1 MNCYNKNRFIENIMT
16 DSIKNIP
23 DMKEREEALD
33 PSRSFIVQ
41 APAGSGKTELLI
53 QRFLRLLAIVKRP
66 EEILAITFTRKAAGE
81 MQSRIVQALL
91 KAKSGPLESAKPH
104 EKKNFE
110 LAKMAMKRD
119 SEMGWNLLENPGRLR
134 VQTIDSLCSSITRQ
148 LPILSRLGRQPS
160 ITETPDELYRDAARR
175 TILMVE
181 EEGKTGDAVRKALR
195 HLDNSVQGL
204 EDRLVIMLQ
213 KRDQW
218 LRHIHRDSGDDDF
231 RRMLEGSVKN
241 LIEDS
246 LKRVRERFPEHLV
259 DDLTASA
266 RYAASNLINEAK
278 GSPVRG
284 LASLYKLPDAVA
296 DYLPIWQG
304 IAELFLTKEGEW
316 RKPGG
321 INKKSGFPAD
331 KTEEAIKNKERFQA
345 LLTTL
350 ADNEQLRAALSVMV
364 TLPDSGYEEEEW
376 EILDALI
383 HLLPVAERQLIK
395 VFGEVGAVDFQA
407 VSMAAL
413 NALGTDDNPTDLML
427 SMDYRIQ
434 HILVDEYQDT
444 SRTQLELMK
453 ALTRGWEVGDG
464 RTLFIVGDPMQS
476 IYLFREAVVGLFID
490 ARNEGIN
497 NIRLHPLTLT
507 SNFRSQQRIIEWVN
521 EAFQDAFPETEE
533 SLTGAISYAS
543 FEPVH
548 PPLAGTA
555 VDIRL
560 FRERDDA
567 AEAAGIAE
575 IIKGIN
581 RENESVAILVRSRPH
596 LGEIIKGLKREGIG
610 FRSEEID
617 PLIDRPVIHDLFSLL
632 KAMLHPCDRVAWLA
646 ILRAPWCG
654 LILSDI
660 HNLCIGDSDTPVWT
674 LMNDMSRLKSLSE
687 DGQIRLSRV
696 TEKLSKALESNGRVS
711 PRILLEGLWIKLGGP
726 ACVDDS
732 AMKDA
737 DAFFD
742 MLDSVSRGGE
752 VGSLSSLEAR
762 IESLYASPSGRD
774 GKEVE
779 IMTVHKAK
787 GLEFD
792 HVILPGLGR
801 TTRGRDRKLLL
812 WMERGEDLFLA
823 PMGSRGGDTESSIYK
838 YMDGVDGLKEGLE
851 RTRLLYVAVTRA
863 RKRLYL
869 FGEVKETEEGE
880 ITAPSRSLL
889 SSIQQIITK
898 IPSPLTG
905 FMPGGVEGQ
914 GGGESPISLTL
925 ESSPSP
931 SPPPVKGGGNTYLRL
946 RRLPFSMSFPEPAK
960 AVQVEATGADTPS
973 ISVEPEFNWAGEEIK
988 HLGTVVHRY
997 LCRIGREGL
1006 TEWNAEKI
1014 KRERG
1019 RMTAMLRQLGLNKV
1033 EALRISDKGVEI
1045 ICRMLKD
1052 ERGGWIL
1059 GNHSDASSEMAITGV
1074 VNGKVIHAVIDRAFV
1089 DNNIRWI
1096 IDYKTSTHEGGN
1108 LEAFLEEEG
1117 VRYRKQLATYAELL
1131 KAGGEKREIR
1141 KGLYY
1146 PALSAWVE
1154 VAD

>member
-1 MNCYNKNRFIENIMT
+1 MGKRMNEM
-16 DSIKNIP
+16 IP
-23 DMKEREEALD
+23 DLKEREEALD

-41 APAGSGKTELLI
+41 APAGSGKTELLM
-53 QRFLRLLAIVKRP
+53 QRFLGLLSTVERP
-66 EEILAITFTRKAAGE
+66 EQILAITFTRKAAGE
-81 MQSRIVQALL
+81 MQSRIMQALL
-91 KAKSGPLESAKPH
+91 KAKNEPPDQAKPH
-104 EKKNFE
+104 EKKGYE
-110 LAKMAMKRD
+110 LAKMALKRD

-160 ITETPDELYRDAARR
+160 ITEAPDELYMEASRR
-175 TILMVE
+175 TILKVE

-204 EDRLVIMLQ
+204 EDRLVIMLK
-213 KRDQW
+213 KREQW
-218 LRHIHRDSGDDDF
+218 LRHVQRDSGGDDF
-231 RRMLEGSVKN
+231 RGMLEGSVKN

-246 LKRVRERFPEHLV
+246 LKRAKEKFPEHLA
-259 DDLTASA
+259 DDLAASA
-266 RYAASNLINEAK
+266 RYAASNLLNEAK
-278 GSPVRG
+278 GSPVTG
-284 LASLYKLPDAVA
+284 LAGLYNLPDAVA
-296 DYLPIWQG
+296 DNLPIWQG
-304 IAELFLTKEGEW
+304 IAELLLTKEGEW

-321 INKKSGFPAD
+321 INKKSGFPPD
-331 KTEEAIKNKERFQA
+331 KTDEAKTSKERFQA

-350 ADNEQLRAALSVMV
+350 ADYEQLRAALSVIP
-364 TLPDSGYEEEEW
+364 TLPASGYEDEEW
-376 EILDALI
+376 EILDALL
-383 HLLPVAERQLIK
+383 HLLPVAERELIK
-395 VFGEVGAVDFQA
+395 VFGEEGVVDFQA

-413 NALGTDDNPTDLML
+413 TALGSDDNPTDLML
-427 SMDYRIQ
+427 SLDYRIQ

-444 SRTQLELMK
+444 SRTQLELMR

-507 SNFRSQQRIIEWVN
+507 SNFRSQQRVIEWVN

-533 SLTGAISYAS
+533 SLTGAISYVP

-560 FRERDDA
+560 FMERDDA
-567 AEAAGIAE
+567 GEAKGIAE

-581 RENESVAILVRSRPH
+581 RDDESVAILVRSRPH
-596 LGEIIKGLKREGIG
+596 LGEIIKGLKREGIE

-632 KAMLHPCDRVAWLA
+632 KSMIQPCDRVAWLS

-660 HNLCIGDSDTPVWT
+660 HKLCIGDRDTPVWT
-674 LMNDMSRLKSLSE
+674 LMNDAGRLKTLSE
-687 DGQIRLSRV
+687 DGQIRLSAI
-696 TEKLSKALESNGRVS
+696 TEKLRKALESNGRVS
-711 PRILLEGLWIKLGGP
+711 PRRLLEGLWIELGGP

-732 AMKDA
+732 SMNDA

-742 MLDSVSRGGE
+742 MLDSVSSGGE
-752 VGSLSSLEAR
+752 VVSLRSLETR
-762 IESLYASPSGRD
+762 IGSLYASPSGRG
-774 GKEVE
+774 GKQVE

-792 HVILPGLGR
+792 HVILPGLGKS
-801 TTRGRDRKLLL
+801 TRGRDKKLLL
-812 WMERGEDLFLA
+812 WMERGDDLLLA
-823 PMGSRGGDTESSIYK
+823 PMGSRGGETESAIYR

-869 FGEVKETEEGE
+869 FGEVKETDKGE
-880 ITAPSRSLL
+880 ITVSSRSLL
-889 SSIQQIITK
+889 SSIQHILRPEMPIK
-898 IPSPLTG
+898 GTG
-905 FMPGGVEGQ
+905 SKTQPEETGKAAFQ
-914 GGGESPISLTL
+914 
-925 ESSPSP
+925 
-931 SPPPVKGGGNTYLRL
+931 L
-946 RRLPFSMSFPEPAK
+946 RRLPSSMPFPEPARP
-960 AVQVEATGADTPS
+960 VQADSTGADTPS
-973 ISVEPEFNWAGEEIK
+973 ISAEPEFNWAGEEIK
-988 HLGTVVHRY
+988 YLGTVVHRY
-997 LCRIGREGL
+997 LCRIAREGL
-1006 TEWNAEKI
+1006 AGWDAGKI
-1014 KRERG
+1014 NSERG
-1019 RMTAMLRQLGLNKV
+1019 RMISMLRQLGLNKV
-1033 EALRISDKGVEI
+1033 EALRISDKGIEI
-1045 ICRMLKD
+1045 IGRMLRD

-1059 GNHSDASSEMAITGV
+1059 GNRTEGSSELAITGV
-1074 VNGKVIHAVIDRAFV
+1074 VSGKVIHAVIDRTFV
-1089 DNNIRWI
+1089 DNDIRWI
-1096 IDYKTSTHEGGN
+1096 IDYKTSAHEGGN
-1108 LEAFLEEEG
+1108 LEAFLEEERG
-1117 VRYRKQLATYAELL
+1117 RYAKQLATYAELL

-1146 PALSAWVE
+1146 PALSEWIE
-1154 VAD
+1154 L

>member
-1 MNCYNKNRFIENIMT
+1 
-16 DSIKNIP
+16 
-23 DMKEREEALD
+23 
-33 PSRSFIVQ
+33 
-41 APAGSGKTELLI
+41 
-53 QRFLRLLAIVKRP
+53 
-66 EEILAITFTRKAAGE
+66 
-81 MQSRIVQALL
+81 
-91 KAKSGPLESAKPH
+91 
-104 EKKNFE
+104 
-110 LAKMAMKRD
+110 
-119 SEMGWNLLENPGRLR
+119 
-134 VQTIDSLCSSITRQ
+134 
-148 LPILSRLGRQPS
+148 
-160 ITETPDELYRDAARR
+160 
-175 TILMVE
+175 MVE

-204 EDRLVIMLQ
+204 EERLVIMLQ
-213 KRDQW
+213 KREQW
-218 LRHIHRDSGDDDF
+218 LRHIRRDSDDDF

-246 LKRVRERFPEHLV
+246 LKRLRERFPEHLV
-259 DDLTASA
+259 DDMTASA
-266 RYAASNLINEAK
+266 RYAASNLLNEAK
-278 GSPVRG
+278 GPPVSG
-284 LASLYKLPDAVA
+284 LASLYKLPDAVV

-321 INKKSGFPAD
+321 INKKSGFPTD

-350 ADNEQLRAALSVMV
+350 ADNEPLRVALSVMV

-395 VFGEVGAVDFQA
+395 VFGEEGAVDFQA

-444 SRTQLELMK
+444 SRTQLELLK
-453 ALTRGWEVGDG
+453 ALTRGWELGDG

-497 NIRLHPLTLT
+497 NIRLHPLTLI

-533 SLTGAISYAS
+533 SLTGAISYAP

-548 PPLAGTA
+548 PPLDGTA

-560 FRERDDA
+560 FRERDDSG
-567 AEAAGIAE
+567 EAKGIAE

-581 RENESVAILVRSRPH
+581 RDKESVAILVRSRPH
-596 LGEIIKGLKREGIG
+596 LGEIIKGLKREGIE

-632 KAMLHPCDRVAWLA
+632 KSMRHPCDRVAWLA

-660 HNLCIGDSDTPVWT
+660 HKLCIGESDTPVWK
-674 LMNDMSRLKSLSE
+674 LMNDADRIKTLSE
-687 DGQIRLSRV
+687 DGQIRISTI
-696 TEKLSKALESNGRVS
+696 TEKLKKALESNGRVS
-711 PRILLEGLWIKLGGP
+711 PRRLLEGLWIALGGP

-732 AMKDA
+732 SIKDA

-752 VGSLSSLEAR
+752 VGSLSSLETR
-762 IESLYASPSGRD
+762 IESLYASPSGR
-774 GKEVE
+774 GGNQVE
-779 IMTVHKAK
+779 IMTIHKAK

-792 HVILPGLGR
+792 HVILPGLGKSTKR
-801 TTRGRDRKLLL
+801 RDKKLLL
-812 WMERGEDLFLA
+812 WMERGEDLLLA
-823 PMGSRGGDTESSIYK
+823 PMGSRGGETESAIYR
-838 YMDGVDGLKEGLE
+838 YMNGVDGLKEGLE
-851 RTRLLYVAVTRA
+851 RTRLLYVALTRA

-869 FGEVKETEEGE
+869 FGEVKETKEGE
-880 ITAPSRSLL
+880 ITASSGSLF
-889 SSIQQIITK
+889 SSIQHIIT
-898 IPSPLTG
+898 S
-905 FMPGGVEGQ
+905 Q
-914 GGGESPISLTL
+914 TL
-925 ESSPSP
+925 ESSPAP
-931 SPPPVKGGGNTYLRL
+931 LPPPVKGGGNTFLRL
-946 RRLPFSMSFPEPAK
+946 RRLSPSWEFPEPAGP
-960 AVQVEATGADTPS
+960 VQVDATGADTPS
-973 ISVEPEFNWAGEEIK
+973 ISVEPEFNWAGEGIK

-997 LCRIGREGL
+997 LCRIAREGL
-1006 TEWNAEKI
+1006 AGWDAGRI
-1014 KRERG
+1014 DRERG

-1059 GNHSDASSEMAITGV
+1059 RNHPDGSSEMAITGV
-1074 VNGKVIHAVIDRAFV
+1074 VNGRFIHAVIDRAFV

-1096 IDYKTSTHEGGN
+1096 IDYKTSTHEGGSP
-1108 LEAFLEEEG
+1108 ESFLEEEG
-1117 VRYRKQLATYAELL
+1117 VRYRKQLTTYAELL